1 MPIVQPNARITGTY
15 TPPQRG
21 GIVNPNGTNRK
32 NAVPVRGTVL
42 GAGLAGLQHSSTHVA
57 IGKTYQ
63 SPFTESSANL
73 FSAANNNS
81 TQAVL
86 PALQV
91 ESPGKVVATKDFVK
105 VHPTAKGTFFTPTAP
120 ASRPVAFRAGGPSK
134 TANTPSNPNRVTP
147 VARPVRAPQT
157 ETSSIPPM
165 LSFLRSGGT
174 LTGHPNNDSFQS
186 RWSVTKKGVVA

>member
-1 MPIVQPNARITGTY
+1 MPIVQPNARVTGTY
-15 TPPQRG
+15 APSQRG

-42 GAGLAGLQHSSTHVA
+42 SSGLAGLQHGLTHVA
-57 IGKTYQ
+57 TGKTYQ

-91 ESPGKVVATKDFVK
+91 ESPGQVVATKDFVK

-120 ASRPVAFRAGGPSK
+120 ATRPVAFRAGGPSAQ
-134 TANTPSNPNRVTP
+134 ANTPTNPNRLTP
-147 VARPVRAPQT
+147 VARPARAPQT
-157 ETSSIPPM
+157 ETAKMPST

-174 LTGHPNNDSFQS
+174 LSAHANMDSFQS